1 MVRRVGCALLTR
13 GAGLAGVLWS
23 PALLLPGGCAVVQLP
38 APRWLL
44 REDVGEIQPV
54 CSGVGWENLLFLPSP
69 STWRTHFLHAPNGW
83 LAPRLCPGTKAA
95 FMLRMPGF

>member
-13 GAGLAGVLWS
+13 GAG
-23 PALLLPGGCAVVQLP
+23 PALLLTAGCAAVQLP
-38 APRWLL
+38 APRQPLL
-44 REDVGEIQPV
+44 GDVGEIQPV
-54 CSGVGWENLLFLPSP
+54 CSGAKRESLLFLPSR
-69 STWRTHFLHAPNGW
+69 STWRTHFLRAPNGW